1 MLGIEFPRAYSL
13 FKTSITTGAPHEL
26 VARRSACNE
35 VFHLAEYEHGKTQVT
50 LIFFNAPRNRALE
63 NRLLALTLKQFQ
75 SLHRFKHK
83 QPCGAQKEKSRF
95 SVVTSVTN

>member
-1 MLGIEFPRAYSL
+1 MLGIEFPCVYSL
-13 FKTSITTGAPHEL
+13 FKTSVATGAPHEL

-35 VFHLAEYEHGKTQVT
+35 VFRLAEYEYGKTQVT
-50 LIFFNAPRNRALE
+50 LIFFTAPRNPALE

-83 QPCGAQKEKSRF
+83 QPCRAQKEKSGF
-95 SVVTSVTN
+95 SVVTAVAN